1 MHYREEEIEEE
12 LLEEDHDSGILG
24 ELQTE
29 ADSYSSG
36 SDSGNFSRV
45 FFVFCFQNLN
55 QYLFSG
61 YGLTT
66 SNQSPNNRG
75 RSKLPS
81 HLLHRRHSRASSVDR
96 RYKNYFFRE
105 MYLVFVFHEFFF

>member
-36 SDSGNFSRV
+36 SDSGTNNFHFTIL
-45 FFVFCFQNLN
+45 FFKHNL
-55 QYLFSG
+55 L
-61 YGLTT
+61 
-66 SNQSPNNRG
+66 
-75 RSKLPS
+75 
-81 HLLHRRHSRASSVDR
+81 
-96 RYKNYFFRE
+96 NY
-105 MYLVFVFHEFFF
+105 

>member
-45 FFVFCFQNLN
+45 FFLF
-55 QYLFSG
+55 LFSK
-61 YGLTT
+61 
-66 SNQSPNNRG
+66 P
-75 RSKLPS
+75 KLIII
-81 HLLHRRHSRASSVDR
+81 
-96 RYKNYFFRE
+96 FR
-105 MYLVFVFHEFFF
+105 LWINHI

>member
-36 SDSGNFSRV
+36 SDSGTNNFHLISR
-45 FFVFCFQNLN
+45 NLN
-55 QYLFSG
+55 SEYFL
-61 YGLTT
+61 
-66 SNQSPNNRG
+66 
-75 RSKLPS
+75 K
-81 HLLHRRHSRASSVDR
+81 SRAAWQFLTL
-96 RYKNYFFRE
+96 YFLSK
-105 MYLVFVFHEFFF
+105 MKI

>member
-45 FFVFCFQNLN
+45 FFSFFCFQNLN
-55 QYLFSG
+55 
-61 YGLTT
+61 
-66 SNQSPNNRG
+66 
-75 RSKLPS
+75 
-81 HLLHRRHSRASSVDR
+81 
-96 RYKNYFFRE
+96 
-105 MYLVFVFHEFFF
+105 

>member
-36 SDSGNFSRV
+36 SDSG
-45 FFVFCFQNLN
+45 
-55 QYLFSG
+55 
-61 YGLTT
+61 
-66 SNQSPNNRG
+66 
-75 RSKLPS
+75 K
-81 HLLHRRHSRASSVDR
+81 
-96 RYKNYFFRE
+96 YKQ
-105 MYLVFVFHEFFF
+105 FHEIFKFFDY

>member
-36 SDSGNFSRV
+36 SDSG
-45 FFVFCFQNLN
+45 
-55 QYLFSG
+55 
-61 YGLTT
+61 T
-66 SNQSPNNRG
+66 SNLTG
-75 RSKLPS
+75 
-81 HLLHRRHSRASSVDR
+81 
-96 RYKNYFFRE
+96 KNYFT
-105 MYLVFVFHEFFF
+105 EF

>member
-36 SDSGNFSRV
+36 SDSGKFSRV
-45 FFVFCFQNLN
+45 LFVFCFQILN
-55 QYLFSG
+55 
-61 YGLTT
+61 
-66 SNQSPNNRG
+66 
-75 RSKLPS
+75 
-81 HLLHRRHSRASSVDR
+81 
-96 RYKNYFFRE
+96 
-105 MYLVFVFHEFFF
+105 

>member
-45 FFVFCFQNLN
+45 FLFFVFKFN
-55 QYLFSG
+55 
-61 YGLTT
+61 
-66 SNQSPNNRG
+66 
-75 RSKLPS
+75 
-81 HLLHRRHSRASSVDR
+81 
-96 RYKNYFFRE
+96 
-105 MYLVFVFHEFFF
+105 